1 MIEKKYFK
9 TKDYCKVKFS
19 FVSEG
24 KKVELLGL
32 NNDWKKPVVMAKD
45 TNGVFTASVNL
56 PKDSTH
62 EFKYLVDKK
71 AWFNDADTA
80 EQTTNVFGTA
90 NSVVIL

>member
-19 FVSEG
+19 LDIEA

-32 NNDWKKPVVMAKD
+32 NGDWKKSVLMTKKKD
-45 TNGVFTASVNL
+45 GSFSTDVNL
-56 PKDSTH
+56 PKNSTH

-71 AWFNDADTA
+71 NWINDSEANAT
-80 EQTTNVFGTA
+80 QNVFGTT
-90 NSVVIL
+90 NSLLSI

>member
-19 FVSEG
+19 FASEG

-32 NNDWKKPVVMAKD
+32 NNDWKKPVLMAKD
-45 TNGVFTASVNL
+45 NNGIFTASVNL

-71 AWFNDADTA
+71 AWFNDT
-80 EQTTNVFGTA
+80 ETEQQTTNVFGTA
-90 NSVVIL
+90 NSLVII